1 MQELVKSFLQSLIQN
16 MNIPLIQ
23 EGFGQPFFANG
34 CTSLRFLAGGSGS
47 GRASDTWEPRAEN
60 SPGNFSWSN
69 EIPGPASSLSGCRQW
84 AKMNHQICRDSA
96 VIYETRLGFSREL
109 VGDEHPN
116 LFKSQWEFVPFFLV
130 LHWNASSIYLK
141 YFEDLRQ
148 HFHYRQTS
156 PPKLENHK
164 VLAAVAE
171 NVLFN
176 TPTQKARGYT
186 KTLDQR

>member
-1 MQELVKSFLQSLIQN
+1 MQELVKSFPQSLIQN

-34 CTSLRFLAGGSGS
+34 CTSLHFLAGGSGS

-96 VIYETRLGFSREL
+96 VIYETRLGFSREF
-109 VGDEHPN
+109 VGAEHPN
-116 LFKSQWEFVPFFLV
+116 LFKSQWDFCSSFSCTPLKSLV
-130 LHWNASSIYLK
+130 YL
-141 YFEDLRQ
+141 FEIFWRPQAALSL
-148 HFHYRQTS
+148 QTN
-156 PPKLENHK
+156 L
-164 VLAAVAE
+164 
-171 NVLFN
+171 
-176 TPTQKARGYT
+176 PTKIRKSQSFSCSRWKCVI
-186 KTLDQR
+186 

>member
-1 MQELVKSFLQSLIQN
+1 MQELVKSFPQSLIQN

-23 EGFGQPFFANG
+23 KRVWPAFFANG

-96 VIYETRLGFSREL
+96 VIYERGLGFSGEF
-109 VGDEHPN
+109 VGAEHPN
-116 LFKSQWEFVPFFLV
+116 LFKSQWNFCFSLSCTPLKSLAYLSEIFWRPQAALSLQTNLSAKIRKSQSFSCS
-130 LHWNASSIYLK
+130 HWKSVI
-141 YFEDLRQ
+141 
-148 HFHYRQTS
+148 
-156 PPKLENHK
+156 
-164 VLAAVAE
+164 
-171 NVLFN
+171 
-176 TPTQKARGYT
+176 
-186 KTLDQR
+186 